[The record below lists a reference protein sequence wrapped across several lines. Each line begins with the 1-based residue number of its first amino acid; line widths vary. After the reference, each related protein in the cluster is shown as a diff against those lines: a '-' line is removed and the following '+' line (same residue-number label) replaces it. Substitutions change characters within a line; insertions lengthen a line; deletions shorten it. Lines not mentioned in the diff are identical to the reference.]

1 MERARP
7 IRPGSSIAIDHSPA
21 AGQLNSL
28 PPSLPFTIHQTNG
41 MTEEH
46 KDSIDVD
53 GNRIAVRHRPGRQP
67 GVVWLGGFRSDMI
80 GTKAERLDQWA
91 AETGHAYTRHDYSG
105 HGISGGV
112 FRDGTI
118 SRWLA
123 ESLAVFRNYT
133 SGAQVLV
140 GSSMG
145 AWIALRMIAEL
156 NKAGE
161 GERIGGLVLLAPA
174 PDFTTELMEPQLT
187 PEHRRALAENGF
199 FEDPSEYSPEPNIYT
214 RALFED
220 GAANR
225 VMTGPIDT
233 HCHVHILQGLADP
246 DVPHT
251 HALKLVS
258 LLPADDV
265 TVSLIPGGDHRLS
278 HPGDL
283 DMLVKAVSAMVEQA
297 AQ

>member
-1 MERARP
+1 MAEDRKEM
-7 IRPGSSIAIDHSPA
+7 I
-21 AGQLNSL
+21 
-28 PPSLPFTIHQTNG
+28 
-41 MTEEH
+41 E
-46 KDSIDVD
+46 VD

-67 GVVWLGGFRSDMI
+67 GIVWLGGFRSDMI
-80 GTKAERLDQWA
+80 GTKAERLDHWA

-105 HGISGGV
+105 HGVSGGT

-123 ESLAVFRNYT
+123 ESLAVFRRYT
-133 SGAQVLV
+133 AGPQVLV

-145 AWIALRMIAEL
+145 AWISLRMIAEL

-161 GERIGGLVLLAPA
+161 GGRIGGLVLLAPA
-174 PDFTTELMEPQLT
+174 PDFTSELMEPQLT
-187 PEHRRALAENGF
+187 PAHRQALAEKGF
-199 FEDPSEYSPEPNIYT
+199 FEEASEYSPEPNIYT

-233 HCHVHILQGLADP
+233 HCPVHVIQGLVDP

-265 TVSLIPGGDHRLS
+265 TVSLVPGGDHRLS
-278 HPGDL
+278 RPEDL